1 MLVAGDL
8 SQRLDQLRDAAGQY
22 CCAHRAVRT
31 PAGKG
36 VGQTR
41 RRQFRCVRLDPVGEP
56 PSGVT

>member
-22 CCAHRAVRT
+22 RRAHRAVRA

-36 VGQTR
+36 IGQTR
-41 RRQFRCVRLDPVGEP
+41 RSQFRCVRLDPVREP
-56 PSGVT
+56 SSGVT